1 MVPPGGTREKSPG
14 PGSSF
19 ACRKPKCAP
28 APHRARE
35 MRPHPAQIS
44 RLKRRGLRGNMV
56 PPSNRARPAMRCRT
70 AFPQKCRDWPP
81 GAFSL
86 GPLQRPI
93 LFSAAKPPRPI
104 WAAPRVR
111 RPTQGAPVWGDRS
124 LSNKRGPRCAVRSGE
139 QKRMGGWK
147 APLLEGVRSAAC
159 GRKIGLGRARGA
171 EFSALGSAFVR
182 SAAFG
187 RKEKL
192 GPLRGKKWCGFAAG
206 PIAPALRRIDQRQG
220 WR

>member
-1 MVPPGGTREKSPG
+1 MVPPSGTREKSPG

-86 GPLQRPI
+86 GPLQRPV
-93 LFSAAKPPRPI
+93 LFLR
-104 WAAPRVR
+104 
-111 RPTQGAPVWGDRS
+111 
-124 LSNKRGPRCAVRSGE
+124 E
-139 QKRMGGWK
+139 KRMGGWGRF
-147 APLLEGVRSAAC
+147 PLGKKKTRPL
-159 GRKIGLGRARGA
+159 GRIEKLGRAWRGIPHPA
-171 EFSALGSAFVR
+171 R
-182 SAAFG
+182 G
-187 RKEKL
+187 RKAPVPAPCAGFL
-192 GPLRGKKWCGFAAG
+192 FPRGQQKSPCESKGFCWWTIQESNLLPPVRQTG
-206 PIAPALRRIDQRQG
+206 ALAK
-220 WR
+220 